1 MSKLKIVSNP
11 KLTERADRLWPY
23 LLETICFIGMAVY
36 LFYINAPAWL
46 SLFLLGGAVAL
57 IVLAIVNSK
66 WKMSGHAT
74 GMGGLSAMIFY
85 LMLSGN
91 SLGSLQWEF
100 LTIIILSGAVCTSRI
115 ILERHTLG
123 QVAAGFLNG
132 AVWVLALP
140 LIYQALTQL

>member
-1 MSKLKIVSNP
+1 
-11 KLTERADRLWPY
+11 
-23 LLETICFIGMAVY
+23 
-36 LFYINAPAWL
+36 
-46 SLFLLGGAVAL
+46 
-57 IVLAIVNSK
+57 
-66 WKMSGHAT
+66 
-74 GMGGLSAMIFY
+74 
-85 LMLSGN
+85 MLSGN